1 MIDTIKKMMKWVYF
15 VSQARALLESERN
28 RWSQEKSDEIERRTA
43 DYRNDVE
50 STISRLQE
58 ELSVSRSTL
67 DKQGREII
75 ALKEVMDQFCLF

>member
-1 MIDTIKKMMKWVYF
+1 MKWVYF
-15 VSQARALLESERN
+15 VPQARALLEAERN

-43 DYRNDVE
+43 DYRNDME

-58 ELSVSRSTL
+58 EVTVSRSTL

-75 ALKEVMDQFCLF
+75 ALKEVMDHFCLF